1 MEMNTNLSL
10 LSRSKR
16 PNLGG
21 RRGFTL
27 IELLVVIAIIA
38 ILIALLVPAVQKVRE
53 AASRTQCLNNLK
65 QMALGL
71 HGYHD
76 ANKAL
81 PPACNPKNLLA
92 FHVYILPYVDQTP
105 AYDGFNFAAPYSNAT
120 NISQGLIVVPPY
132 MCPAQD
138 VEKYT
143 QYGTAEWS
151 GGTTITYTTHYY
163 SIAGPKGTNP
173 KTGVPYAML
182 VTGVQGDIATQGM
195 LGMATSVK
203 LVQATDGTSNTLM
216 LGEHSW
222 TGAKSYRIWVR
233 GAFSV
238 NELTA
243 ARNVAN
249 TISSTG
255 YNGSNNFNDVSF
267 GSMHPTKGAHFA
279 FADGTVRFVTPD
291 INFGTYLSLAS
302 KDGEETVSLDF

>member
-1 MEMNTNLSL
+1 MRYNSL
-10 LSRSKR
+10 IFQPLQTR
-16 PNLGG
+16 NVG
-21 RRGFTL
+21 RRAFTL

-53 AASRTQCLNNLK
+53 AAARTQCTNNLK
-65 QMALGL
+65 QMALAL

-76 ANKAL
+76 AYKTL
-81 PPACNPKNLLA
+81 PPACHPTNLLS
-92 FHVYILPYVDQTP
+92 FHVYILPFIDQTP
-105 AYDGFNFAAPYSNAT
+105 AFDGFNRTVPFSNPT
-120 NISQGLIVVPPY
+120 NIAQGLIVIPAY

-138 VEKYT
+138 AERT
-143 QYGTAEWS
+143 TLYGPGEWA

-173 KTGVPYAML
+173 ATGAPYLMKI
-182 VTGVQGDIATQGM
+182 TGVQGDIATQGM

-203 LVQATDGTSNTLM
+203 FVQASDGTSNTIM
-216 LGEHSW
+216 LGESSW
-222 TGAKSYRIWVR
+222 TGANNWRIWVR

-249 TISSTG
+249 TMSSTG

-279 FADGTVRFVTPD
+279 FGDGTVRFIAPS

-302 KDGEETVSLDF
+302 KDGGEAVSLEF